1 MALEQL
7 NAAQTRINGLIVL
20 GKEAIGRSSSKLGV
34 YEILYQ
40 LHQKHGV
47 PFQNGPHL
55 PEEYKDRF
63 PEHTMHDGILK
74 GVKKKQA
81 REAAQRKEE
90 SKSPEGSHRSI
101 EGRGTNASRSGD
113 STAELEE
120 SIPHRF
126 RPRLSDGSDED
137 NSGNE
142 YDGGSEND
150 GNWALDPNADG
161 DSDRDVEYERTD
173 IGDTEESE

>member
-1 MALEQL
+1 MED
-7 NAAQTRINGLIVL
+7 N
-20 GKEAIGRSSSKLGV
+20 KELA
-34 YEILYQ
+34 
-40 LHQKHGV
+40 
-47 PFQNGPHL
+47 
-55 PEEYKDRF
+55 
-63 PEHTMHDGILK
+63 
-74 GVKKKQA
+74 
-81 REAAQRKEE
+81 E
-90 SKSPEGSHRSI
+90 S
-101 EGRGTNASRSGD
+101 
-113 STAELEE
+113 EE

-126 RPRLSDGSDED
+126 HPRLSDGSDED